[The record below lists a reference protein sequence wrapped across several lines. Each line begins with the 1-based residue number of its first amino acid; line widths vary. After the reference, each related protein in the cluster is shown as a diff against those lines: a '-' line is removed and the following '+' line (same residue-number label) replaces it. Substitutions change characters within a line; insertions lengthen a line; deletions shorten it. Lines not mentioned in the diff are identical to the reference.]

1 MTLDEELSKLEDNIR
16 KLKIEYESYF
26 SGGQPRPPH
35 DTVFRVETTIKKF
48 NDGVAKLSFGHRFRF
63 NQLVQKYAVYNDLWR
78 RKLKDKEE
86 GRGQFGQQRRP
97 QAEELPADTSCRV
110 VCSNPEQEKE
120 KVDQL
125 LKTMIEAR
133 RQVGERVDNID
144 PLQFTKFV
152 TEKTRQLRQ
161 SLGCEKV
168 QFSISVEDGR
178 VKFKAVK
185 GD

>member
-1 MTLDEELSKLEDNIR
+1 MTTDEELSKLEDNIR
-16 KLKIEYESYF
+16 KVKIEYEAYF

-35 DTVFRVETTIKKF
+35 DTLFRIDNTIKRLS
-48 NDGVAKLSFGHRFRF
+48 DGLPKLSFGHRFRF

-78 RKLKDKEE
+78 RKMKDKEE
-86 GRGQFGQQRRP
+86 GRGAFRQQRR
-97 QAEELPADTSCRV
+97 AVEERPADGSYRV
-110 VCSNPEQEKE
+110 VCSDPEREKD

-125 LKTMIEAR
+125 LKAMVDAK

-144 PLQFTKFV
+144 PHQFSKFV
-152 TEKTRQLRQ
+152 TEKTRQLKE
-161 SLGCEKV
+161 SMGCKKV
-168 QFSISVEDGR
+168 QFSVTVEEGR